1 MYLFTHVF
9 ICKYSTMKV
18 SWRKTEQSGLFLI
31 VNTTESE
38 LILLSTSM
46 FNVYVTE
53 GKKKFL
59 CLLTLSVI
67 LLELE
72 DKESN

>member
-1 MYLFTHVF
+1 
-9 ICKYSTMKV
+9 MKV

-59 CLLTLSVI
+59 CLLTLSLI